1 MFAVTSFLSDE
12 GAGAEAVGAAAAN
25 DAARYH
31 LGLQSTSGDKR
42 DKKSHKIGT
51 KRRAGRPCQQSRG
64 ALLSHESQ
72 LKELKCTEDGRF
84 RRVLVLTRGRMAA
97 RGHGAARKGLGLRRG
112 EGGQDDDGRQL
123 RHDHD
128 GGGTGT
134 VDVRPLSR
142 RGEL

>member
-12 GAGAEAVGAAAAN
+12 GAGAEAVSAAAAN

-31 LGLQSTSGDKR
+31 LGLQSTSGDR
-42 DKKSHKIGT
+42 REKKSHKIGT
-51 KRRAGRPCQQSRG
+51 KRGAGRPCRQSRG
-64 ALLSHESQ
+64 AVLSHESQ

-97 RGHGAARKGLGLRRG
+97 RGHGAACEGLGLRRG

-142 RGEL
+142 GGEL